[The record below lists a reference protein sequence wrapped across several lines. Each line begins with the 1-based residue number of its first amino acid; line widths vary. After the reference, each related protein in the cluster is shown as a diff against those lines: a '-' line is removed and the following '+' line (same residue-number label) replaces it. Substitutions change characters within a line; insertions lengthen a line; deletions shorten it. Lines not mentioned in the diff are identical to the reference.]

1 MSVQRTQRSG
11 MSTPLAPLSIGLV
24 AVGVSVAAFAA
35 DDPFVIA
42 AGLLTSALLLAR
54 SSGPRRLFATI
65 AITTG
70 LAVAILNPFVSTQ
83 GDLILI
89 DGPTS
94 LFLDLQ
100 VTLEELLYG
109 LAAGARLA
117 AVTLLTGAF
126 LALVDRDR
134 LAARAALVAPRSAL
148 TVALAARLLPALRR
162 DAVTLHE
169 AARLRGWRTGAG
181 RREALRTWGG
191 LLEPMCAAALERG
204 GEHAEAMAARGYGAG
219 RATALPERS
228 LTRRERTLA
237 VVGGGTVAVAGW
249 TLVGAGDFHWY
260 PTLGSST
267 LPALVAAATLA
278 VLGIAAALLV
288 GARR

>member
-1 MSVQRTQRSG
+1 MR
-11 MSTPLAPLSIGLV
+11 PLAPLSIGLV
-24 AVGVSVAAFAA
+24 AVGVSIAAFGS
-35 DDPFVIA
+35 DDPFA
-42 AGLLTSALLLAR
+42 LGACLLTAALLLAR
-54 SSGPRRLFATI
+54 SPGPRRLFATI
-65 AITTG
+65 AATTG
-70 LAVAILNPFVSTQ
+70 IAVAILNPLVSTQ

-94 LFLDLQ
+94 VFLDLQ

-117 AVTLLTGAF
+117 AVTLLMGAF

-169 AARLRGWRTGAG
+169 AARLRGWRTGG
-181 RREALRTWGG
+181 PRREALRTWGG

-204 GEHAEAMAARGYGAG
+204 GDHAEAMAARGYGAG
-219 RATALPERS
+219 RTTALPEPS
-228 LTRRERTLA
+228 LTTRERA
-237 VVGGGTVAVAGW
+237 IA
-249 TLVGAGDFHWY
+249 LVGAGSIAVGLWLLTGSGDFRWY
-260 PTLGSST
+260 PTLGT
-267 LPALVAAATLA
+267 PTTAALVAAALLA
-278 VLGIAAALLV
+278 LLGISATSLV

>member
-1 MSVQRTQRSG
+1 MS
-11 MSTPLAPLSIGLV
+11 MPLAPLSIGLV
-24 AVGVSVAAFAA
+24 AVGVATAAFAS
-35 DDPFVIA
+35 DDPFVIGA
-42 AGLLTSALLLAR
+42 CLLTAALLLAR
-54 SSGPRRLFATI
+54 SPGPRRLFAII

-70 LAVAILNPFVSTQ
+70 LAVAILNPFVSSQ

-94 LFLDLQ
+94 AFLDLQ
-100 VTLEELLYG
+100 VTIEEVLYG

-162 DAVTLHE
+162 DAVTLNE
-169 AARLRGWRTGAG
+169 AARLRGWRTGSA

-204 GEHAEAMAARGYGAG
+204 GDHAEAMAARGYGAG
-219 RATALPERS
+219 RATALPERA
-228 LTRRERTLA
+228 LTRREVALA
-237 VVGGGTVAVAGW
+237 ATGAGTVAVAIW
-249 TLVGAGDFHWY
+249 TLLGAGDFTWY
-260 PTLGSST
+260 PVLGSPT
-267 LPALVAAATLA
+267 TPALIAAAGMA
-278 VLGIAAALLV
+278 VLGTTAALLV
-288 GARR
+288 GGRR

>member
-1 MSVQRTQRSG
+1 MIG
-11 MSTPLAPLSIGLV
+11 PLAPLSIGLV
-24 AVGVSVAAFAA
+24 TIGVSIAAFAS

-42 AGLLTSALLLAR
+42 ACLLTSALLLAR
-54 SSGPRRLFATI
+54 SPGPRRLFATI

-70 LAVAILNPFVSTQ
+70 LAVAILNPLVSTQ

-94 LFLDLQ
+94 VFLDLQ

-117 AVTLLTGAF
+117 AVTMLTGAF

-169 AARLRGWRTGAG
+169 AARLRGWRTGG
-181 RREALRTWGG
+181 PPREALRIWGS

-204 GEHAEAMAARGYGAG
+204 GDHAEAMAARGYGAG
-219 RATALPERS
+219 RATAMPERA
-228 LTRRERTLA
+228 LTPRERALT
-237 VVGGGTVAVAGW
+237 VVGAGTVAVGIW
-249 TLVGAGDFHWY
+249 TILGAGDFRWY
-260 PTLGSST
+260 PTLGTPST
-267 LPALVAAATLA
+267 AALVAAALLA
-278 VLGIAAALLV
+278 LLGVAAAMLV
-288 GARR
+288 GRRR

>member
-1 MSVQRTQRSG
+1 VRA
-11 MSTPLAPLSIGLV
+11 PLAPLSIGLV
-24 AVGVSVAAFAA
+24 AVGVTTAAFAA
-35 DDPFVIA
+35 DDPFVIGA
-42 AGLLTSALLLAR
+42 CLLTAALLLAR
-54 SSGPRRLFATI
+54 SPGPRRLFATI

-94 LFLDLQ
+94 VFLDLQ

-117 AVTLLTGAF
+117 AVTLLMGAF

-219 RATALPERS
+219 RATALPERG
-228 LTRRERTLA
+228 LTRREQALTVTGA
-237 VVGGGTVAVAGW
+237 GTVAVAVW
-249 TLVGAGDFHWY
+249 TLLGAGDFRWY
-260 PTLGSST
+260 PTLGSSS
-267 LPALVAAATLA
+267 PAALLAAASLA
-278 VLGIAAALLV
+278 VLGVAAALLV
-288 GARR
+288 GARS